1 VGYLH
6 YPSPL
11 RNKFHVAAMSSSS
24 NVRATTQTERRSI
37 HDNSGTG
44 KPRLA
49 SGSGGSKSERPDG
62 KRSHSPQPSVGG
74 AAHKRMPSGPQ
85 RASRNIE
92 ERRTERVHVTTRE
105 TLTSRVRSPERR
117 PAPSVLA
124 SERSKP
130 GDGIKPNMSDLG
142 IKSSRTEQIQG
153 ECLSGCPS
161 TPRIQEFI

>member
-1 VGYLH
+1 LY

-11 RNKFHVAAMSSSS
+11 RKQFHVAAMSSSS
-24 NVRATTQTERRSI
+24 TARAATQAERRSV
-37 HDNSGTG
+37 HDNLGPG

-62 KRSHSPQPSVGG
+62 KGSHSPQPSAGGVG
-74 AAHKRMPSGPQ
+74 HKRMPSSSQ
-85 RASRNIE
+85 RASRNVE

-105 TLTSRVRSPERR
+105 TFTSRARSPERR

-130 GDGIKPNMSDLG
+130 GEGLKSNLSDLG
-142 IKSSRTEQIQG
+142 LKSSRTEQIQG
-153 ECLSGCPS
+153 ECLNGCIS
-161 TPRIQEFI
+161 ILRI